1 MASVDIDAILA
12 NLSLEEKISLLAG
25 GDVWLTVPIPDK
37 GVPCVKTT
45 DGPNGARGSKIKD
58 GKSAACF
65 PAACNVASTFDVD
78 IARRI
83 GMALG
88 EETLTKGARC
98 LLAPTVCIHRHPL
111 GGRNFESFSEDPFLT
126 GQMGIANVIGLQS
139 IGVSATVKHFAVNE
153 QETQRL
159 NVNAVIAERPLR
171 EIYLKPFELIIKNAN
186 PWAIMTA
193 YNKINGH
200 HADSNEYLLKKVLRG
215 DWGWTDGLIM
225 SDWGGVNSTAESINA
240 GVDLEMPGPARWRKP
255 EVVLEA
261 MKQGKLTEETIT
273 DRARKVLAFLKRL
286 NAFESP
292 IWSDPEEHAIVNPQH
307 SALIREAG
315 AKGIVLLK
323 NENHCLP
330 LTKEKVQG
338 KKIALLGYAKECL
351 AHGGGSA
358 SVKPHYRVTPWEAFH
373 EAFKGQDVEFV
384 YSKGAHTFRQLPL
397 LVDHI
402 FDLEGS
408 PGFTYHIY
416 EPGNSTPTKTIH
428 GYDKSEMSLL
438 DGHILHNV
446 EIDLIG
452 AFHPPESAS
461 YYLTL
466 SSLGPSK
473 LFINDKIILEQKANC
488 PDAMGFLFGG
498 VPVPKVRVPMEAGKK
513 YTIRVHAS
521 PPVPDGDKDLGFLE
535 GQVGVRLGYMSS
547 TEHDADILSEA
558 VDLAKLSDYSIIFTG
573 NDPAWETE
581 GQDQASFH
589 LPKDGSQDRL
599 VSAIAAVCS
608 NTIVVNSTGV
618 AVAFPWLHQVQGLL
632 QTWFPGQEAG
642 NSIVDV
648 LTGAQNPEGHLTC
661 TFPKRLHDCPAYGN
675 FPGDKHSTHGL
686 EVKYEEGVFV
696 GYRHFDRLPAD
707 AVNFPFGFG
716 LSYTTFGFEEFTVSK
731 QSGDIFAVQLRVRNT
746 GAVKGAT
753 AVQIY
758 VGSKNPS
765 LSNPI
770 KVLAGLKKVT
780 LELGS
785 STMVEILV
793 EARDFA
799 FWDEETHGWV
809 VEAGEYEFS
818 VGRSSAELVAKLV
831 VQLDHKTFAP

>member
-1 MASVDIDAILA
+1 M
-12 NLSLEEKISLLAG
+12 
-25 GDVWLTVPIPDK
+25 PDS
-37 GVPCVKTT
+37 PQTT

-65 PAACNVASTFDVD
+65 PAACSVASTFDVD
-78 IARRI
+78 VARRI
-83 GMALG
+83 GVALG

-126 GQMGIANVIGLQS
+126 GQMGIANIIGLQS
-139 IGVSATVKHFAVNE
+139 TGVSATVKHFTVNE

-159 NVNAVIAERPLR
+159 NVNAVVAERPLR
-171 EIYLKPFELIIKNAN
+171 EIYLKPFELIVKNAN

-193 YNKINGH
+193 YNKVNGH

-215 DWGWTDGLIM
+215 DWGWTDGLVM
-225 SDWGGVNSTAESINA
+225 SDWGCVNSTAESINA

-255 EVVLEA
+255 EVVIEA
-261 MKQGKLTEETIT
+261 VNQGKLTEETIT
-273 DRARKVLAFLKRL
+273 DRARNVLTFLQRL
-286 NAFESP
+286 NAFENP

-307 SALIREAG
+307 SALIR
-315 AKGIVLLK
+315 
-323 NENHCLP
+323 
-330 LTKEKVQG
+330 
-338 KKIALLGYAKECL
+338 
-351 AHGGGSA
+351 
-358 SVKPHYRVTPWEAFH
+358 
-373 EAFKGQDVEFV
+373 
-384 YSKGAHTFRQLPL
+384 AHTFRQLPL

-402 FDLEGS
+402 LDLEGN

-438 DGHILHNV
+438 DGHILQNV

-452 AFHPPESAS
+452 TFHPPESAS

-466 SSLGPSK
+466 SSLGPSQ
-473 LFINDKIILEQKANC
+473 LFINDELILEQKANC

-498 VPVPKVRVPMEAGKK
+498 VTVPKVCVPMEAGKE

-535 GQVGVRLGYMSS
+535 GQVGVRLGYMSP
-547 TEHDADILSEA
+547 TEHDSDILSEA
-558 VDLAKLSDYSIIFTG
+558 IDLAKSSDYSIIFTG

-608 NTIVVNSTGV
+608 KTIVVNSTGV

-648 LTGAQNPEGHLTC
+648 LTGVQNPEGNLTC

-675 FPGDKHSTHGL
+675 FPGANHSTHGL

-716 LSYTTFGFEEFTVSK
+716 LSYTTFDFDEFTVSN
-731 QSGDIFAVQLRVRNT
+731 QSKDVFAVQLRVRNT

-765 LSNPI
+765 PSDPI
-770 KVLAGLKKVT
+770 KVLAGLRKVT
-780 LELGS
+780 LEPES
-785 STMVEILV
+785 STMVDIIV

-818 VGRSSAELVAKLV
+818 VGRSSAELVAKSV
-831 VQLDHKTFAP
+831 VQLDHKTFTS

>member
-1 MASVDIDAILA
+1 MASVDIDATLA

-25 GDVWLTVPIPDK
+25 GDVWLTVPITDK
-37 GVPCVKTT
+37 GIPCVKTT

-65 PAACNVASTFDVD
+65 PAACSVASTFDVD
-78 IARRI
+78 VARRI
-83 GMALG
+83 GVALG

-126 GQMGIANVIGLQS
+126 GQMGIANIIGLQS
-139 IGVSATVKHFAVNE
+139 TGVSATVKHFTVNE

-159 NVNAVIAERPLR
+159 NVNAVVAERPLR
-171 EIYLKPFELIIKNAN
+171 EIYLKPFELIVKNAN

-193 YNKINGH
+193 YNKVNGH
-200 HADSNEYLLKKVLRG
+200 RADSNEYLLKKVLRG
-215 DWGWTDGLIM
+215 DWGWTDGLVM
-225 SDWGGVNSTAESINA
+225 SDWGCVNSTAESINA

-255 EVVLEA
+255 EVVIEA
-261 MKQGKLTEETIT
+261 VNQGKLTEETIT
-273 DRARKVLAFLKRL
+273 DRARNVLTFLQRL
-286 NAFESP
+286 NAFENP

-323 NENHCLP
+323 NKKNCLP
-330 LTKEKVQG
+330 LTKEEVQG
-338 KKIALLGYAKECL
+338 KRIALLGYAKECL

-358 SVKPHYRVTPWEAFH
+358 SVKPHYRVAPWDAFH

-402 FDLEGS
+402 LDLEGN

-438 DGHILHNV
+438 DGHILQNV

-452 AFHPPESAS
+452 TFHPPESAS

-466 SSLGPSK
+466 SSLGPSQ
-473 LFINDKIILEQKANC
+473 LFINDELILEQKANC

-498 VPVPKVRVPMEAGKK
+498 VTVPKVCVPMEAGKE

-535 GQVGVRLGYMSS
+535 GQVGVRLGYMSP
-547 TEHDADILSEA
+547 TEHDSDILSEA
-558 VDLAKLSDYSIIFTG
+558 IDLAKSSDYSIIFTG

-608 NTIVVNSTGV
+608 KTIVVNSTGV

-648 LTGAQNPEGHLTC
+648 LTGVQNPEGNLTC

-675 FPGDKHSTHGL
+675 FPGANHSTHGL
-686 EVKYEEGVFV
+686 EVKYEEGVQLSV
-696 GYRHFDRLPAD
+696 WLRLILHTFDFD
-707 AVNFPFGFG
+707 
-716 LSYTTFGFEEFTVSK
+716 EFTVSN
-731 QSGDIFAVQLRVRNT
+731 QSKDVFAVQLRVRNT

-765 LSNPI
+765 PSDPI
-770 KVLAGLKKVT
+770 KVLAGLRKVT
-780 LELGS
+780 LEPES
-785 STMVEILV
+785 STMVDIIV

-818 VGRSSAELVAKLV
+818 VGRSSAELVAKSV
-831 VQLDHKTFAP
+831 VQLDHKTFTS

>member
-1 MASVDIDAILA
+1 MASVDINAILA
-12 NLSLEEKISLLAG
+12 KLSLKEKISLLAG

-37 GVPCVKTT
+37 GIPCVKTT

-65 PAACNVASTFDVD
+65 PAACSVASTFDVE

-83 GMALG
+83 GVALG

-139 IGVSATVKHFAVNE
+139 AGVSATVKHFAANE

-159 NVNAVIAERPLR
+159 SVNAVIAERPLR
-171 EIYLKPFELIIKNAN
+171 EIYLKPFELIVKNAK

-215 DWGWTDGLIM
+215 DWGWTDGLVM

-261 MKQGKLTEETIT
+261 VKGGKLTEETVT
-273 DRARKVLAFLKRL
+273 ERARNVLTFLKRL
-286 NAFESP
+286 NAFENP
-292 IWSDPEEHAIVNPQH
+292 IWSDPDEHAIVNPQH

-315 AKGIVLLK
+315 AKGIVR
-323 NENHCLP
+323 
-330 LTKEKVQG
+330 G

-358 SVKPHYRVTPWEAFH
+358 SVKPHYRVTPWDAFH
-373 EAFKGQDVEFV
+373 EAFKGRDVEFV

-402 FDLEGS
+402 LDREGN

-416 EPGNSTPTKTIH
+416 EPGNSTPTKTIN

-452 AFHPPESAS
+452 TFHPPESAD

-466 SSLGPSK
+466 SSLGLSQ
-473 LFINDKIILEQKANC
+473 LFINHDLVLEQKTNC

-498 VPVPKVRVPMEAGKK
+498 VPVPKVCVPMEAGNK

-521 PPVPDGDKDLGFLE
+521 PPVPDGDRDLGFLE
-535 GQVGVRLGYMSS
+535 GQVGMRLGYMSS

-558 VDLAKLSDYSIIFTG
+558 VKLAKSSDYSIIFTG

-599 VSAIAAVCS
+599 VSAIAAVCPK
-608 NTIVVNSTGV
+608 TVIVNSTGV

-642 NSIVDV
+642 TSIVDV

-661 TFPKRLHDCPAYGN
+661 TFPKTPPRLSRIRKLSRGQAQHPRSGGQIRGGTGGREELFQAQQAW
-675 FPGDKHSTHGL
+675 ST
-686 EVKYEEGVFV
+686 
-696 GYRHFDRLPAD
+696 
-707 AVNFPFGFG
+707 
-716 LSYTTFGFEEFTVSK
+716 
-731 QSGDIFAVQLRVRNT
+731 
-746 GAVKGAT
+746 
-753 AVQIY
+753 
-758 VGSKNPS
+758 
-765 LSNPI
+765 
-770 KVLAGLKKVT
+770 
-780 LELGS
+780 
-785 STMVEILV
+785 LV
-793 EARDFA
+793 
-799 FWDEETHGWV
+799 
-809 VEAGEYEFS
+809 
-818 VGRSSAELVAKLV
+818 
-831 VQLDHKTFAP
+831 

>member
-1 MASVDIDAILA
+1 M
-12 NLSLEEKISLLAG
+12 
-25 GDVWLTVPIPDK
+25 
-37 GVPCVKTT
+37 
-45 DGPNGARGSKIKD
+45 
-58 GKSAACF
+58 
-65 PAACNVASTFDVD
+65 ASTFDVD

-139 IGVSATVKHFAVNE
+139 TGVSATVKHFAVNE

-273 DRARKVLAFLKRL
+273 YRARKVLAFLKRL

-384 YSKGAHTFRQLPL
+384 YSKGIEFLSVL
-397 LVDHI
+397 DSY
-402 FDLEGS
+402 FDM
-408 PGFTYHIY
+408 PRRTYV
-416 EPGNSTPTKTIH
+416 PSTP
-428 GYDKSEMSLL
+428 
-438 DGHILHNV
+438 
-446 EIDLIG
+446 
-452 AFHPPESAS
+452 
-461 YYLTL
+461 
-466 SSLGPSK
+466 PS
-473 LFINDKIILEQKANC
+473 
-488 PDAMGFLFGG
+488 
-498 VPVPKVRVPMEAGKK
+498 R
-513 YTIRVHAS
+513 RS
-521 PPVPDGDKDLGFLE
+521 
-535 GQVGVRLGYMSS
+535 
-547 TEHDADILSEA
+547 
-558 VDLAKLSDYSIIFTG
+558 
-573 NDPAWETE
+573 
-581 GQDQASFH
+581 
-589 LPKDGSQDRL
+589 
-599 VSAIAAVCS
+599 
-608 NTIVVNSTGV
+608 
-618 AVAFPWLHQVQGLL
+618 
-632 QTWFPGQEAG
+632 
-642 NSIVDV
+642 
-648 LTGAQNPEGHLTC
+648 
-661 TFPKRLHDCPAYGN
+661 
-675 FPGDKHSTHGL
+675 
-686 EVKYEEGVFV
+686 
-696 GYRHFDRLPAD
+696 HFRP
-707 AVNFPFGFG
+707 
-716 LSYTTFGFEEFTVSK
+716 
-731 QSGDIFAVQLRVRNT
+731 
-746 GAVKGAT
+746 
-753 AVQIY
+753 
-758 VGSKNPS
+758 
-765 LSNPI
+765 
-770 KVLAGLKKVT
+770 
-780 LELGS
+780 
-785 STMVEILV
+785 
-793 EARDFA
+793 
-799 FWDEETHGWV
+799 
-809 VEAGEYEFS
+809 
-818 VGRSSAELVAKLV
+818 
-831 VQLDHKTFAP
+831 